1 MNIDQFGQTILSEI
15 ELFEELYNGN
25 IKSFNNVLIDDLLV
39 AEKFNNSKK
48 INCDQIT
55 SLIPISNSEML
66 LEEFD
71 KTHQRNW
78 FMPENYCSEIIDYLY
93 SCCKNDEQTNRVS
106 EELELFKKHNMLELL
121 CYLKYL
127 VDVMRENNIVW
138 GVGRGSSVSSYILYL
153 IGIHKIDCLKYKL
166 DIKEFLK

>member
-1 MNIDQFGQTILSEI
+1 MKIDQFGQTILSEI
-15 ELFEELYNGN
+15 ELFDELYKGN
-25 IKSFNNVLIDDLLV
+25 IKSFNSIFVDDLLI

-55 SLIPISNSEML
+55 QLNSISNSDTPI
-66 LEEFD
+66 EEFD
-71 KTHQRNW
+71 KMNQKDW
-78 FMPENYCSEIIDYLY
+78 FIPENYCVDLTDYLY
-93 SCCKNDEQTNRVS
+93 SLCKTDEQKNRVA
-106 EELELFKKHNMLELL
+106 EELELFKKHNMLDLL

-127 VDVMRENNIVW
+127 VDIMREHKIVW

-153 IGIHKIDCLKYKL
+153 IGVHKIDCLKYNL

>member
-1 MNIDQFGQTILSEI
+1 MKIDQFGQTILSEI
-15 ELFEELYNGN
+15 ELFEELYKGTL
-25 IKSFNNVLIDDLLV
+25 KSFDNIFVDDLSLF
-39 AEKFNNSKK
+39 EKFNNSKK

-55 SLIPISNSEML
+55 QLSLVSTNKNSV
-66 LEEFD
+66 EEFD
-71 KTHQRNW
+71 KLNQENW
-78 FMPENYCSEIIDYLY
+78 FMPKNYCFDLIDYLY
-93 SCCKNDEQTNRVS
+93 SLCKNDEQTTRVT

-127 VDVMRENNIVW
+127 VDIMREHKIVW

-153 IGIHKIDCLKYKL
+153 IGVHKIDCLKYNL